1 MIGGRGRGIGAG
13 AGAVVGIIGVLLT
26 RGRPTVIYPES
37 VLTFQIQAP
46 VDIATDRA
54 PQAFQYVNSQ
64 QDYGRYPAGRPPVG
78 IVLQLRSR
86 CSSSPAYGYASGYYP
101 GYYPPYAYG
110 YPYPYYGGFGVF
122 IGGRGYYGR
131 GYYGGYRG
139 GFRR

>member
-1 MIGGRGRGIGAG
+1 
-13 AGAVVGIIGVLLT
+13 VVGIIGVLLT

-46 VDIATDRA
+46 VEIATDRA

-64 QDYGRYPAGRPPVG
+64 QQDYGRYPSGPPSASCYNCGAGAPPP
-78 IVLQLRSR
+78 
-86 CSSSPAYGYASGYYP
+86 PAYGYGQGYGPGYAP

-110 YPYPYYGGFGVF
+110 GYGYPYYGGVGVF
-122 IGGRGYYGR
+122 IGRGFYGR
-131 GYYGGYRG
+131 GYYGGGFRG